1 MCIVHMSAYICIV
14 HMSAYICIMLKQ
26 LNRDPLN
33 VTFHASVGH
42 ITIIRSIT
50 KNSNQRMSNIYPH
63 DKQSKVM
70 GGAKPPRTK
79 DPLIDVNSAYSKNTT
94 SS

>member
-1 MCIVHMSAYICIV
+1 MSGRCIISLFCVCVARYTLCLHIYIHYTI
-14 HMSAYICIMLKQ
+14 KQ

-33 VTFHASVGH
+33 VTFHASAGH

-63 DKQSKVM
+63 GKQSKVM
-70 GGAKPPRTK
+70 GGVKFETVH
-79 DPLIDVNSAYSKNTT
+79 DVLT
-94 SS
+94 

>member
-1 MCIVHMSAYICIV
+1 MSGRSFLCNLWFSQTLRHKNYI
-14 HMSAYICIMLKQ
+14 YIPIKQ

-33 VTFHASVGH
+33 VTFHASAGH

-63 DKQSKVM
+63 GKQSKVM
-70 GGAKPPRTK
+70 GGVKFEMVH
-79 DPLIDVNSAYSKNTT
+79 DVLT
-94 SS
+94 

>member
-1 MCIVHMSAYICIV
+1 MEYLKKILFNNKKIKFNIFSFI
-14 HMSAYICIMLKQ
+14 KQ

-33 VTFHASVGH
+33 VTFHASAAH

-63 DKQSKVM
+63 GKQSKVM
-70 GGAKPPRTK
+70 GGMKFETVH
-79 DPLIDVNSAYSKNTT
+79 DVLT
-94 SS
+94 